1 MLECGAPVS
10 KTKGLKKSAIP
21 EHLNRSLP
29 VTDKPKGAWQ
39 KRAMRRNGDRLKSV
53 CRELPAWC
61 WLDARATCIVCGMN
75 RCMQAEAVTDDTK
88 SCSMPEQFRQ
98 GV

>member
-1 MLECGAPVS
+1 VALVGCEGHVY
-10 KTKGLKKSAIP
+10 
-21 EHLNRSLP
+21 
-29 VTDKPKGAWQ
+29 
-39 KRAMRRNGDRLKSV
+39 RL
-53 CRELPAWC
+53 R
-61 WLDARATCIVCGMN
+61 MN